1 MYPLQV
7 LNRHTSVTA
16 IKMSVDLDL
25 KYLENSNKGIYLL
38 GINITEVWGHCEGDE
53 EIAQLIEVVFDQMI
67 EILEGLNKI
76 TFPKRGIGNLILPS
90 KHGRIS

>member
-1 MYPLQV
+1 
-7 LNRHTSVTA
+7 
-16 IKMSVDLDL
+16 MSVDLDL
-25 KYLENSNKGIYLL
+25 KHLQNANKGIYLL

-76 TFPKRGIGNLILPS
+76 TFPKRGILFYLPNMEES
-90 KHGRIS
+90 VKWSFLKI